1 MTITY
6 NNGNY
11 TVAKITT
18 PIGVMFTARTDNRSI
33 DDMFEEAKYRIDQ
46 GEFLAD
52 YLDQIYKNKDKC
64 SVENIYTGMAK
75 SQAISR
81 KAHFISDYYQMGW
94 PLLNNV
100 NQSTYVKKNLQNNK
114 SFLEEIGLSK
124 QEADAIY
131 EDMNK
136 EVV

>member
-1 MTITY
+1 
-6 NNGNY
+6 
-11 TVAKITT
+11 
-18 PIGVMFTARTDNRSI
+18 
-33 DDMFEEAKYRIDQ
+33 MFEEAKYRIDQ